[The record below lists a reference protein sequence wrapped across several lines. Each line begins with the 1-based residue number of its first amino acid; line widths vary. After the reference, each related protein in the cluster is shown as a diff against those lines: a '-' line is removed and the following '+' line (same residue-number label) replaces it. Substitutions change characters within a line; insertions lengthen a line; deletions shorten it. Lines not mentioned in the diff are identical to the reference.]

1 MNDTREPAYEI
12 VSDEELAQ
20 EARSFPGRTHTPG
33 PWEII
38 YPGGNG
44 YSPQIFIRKADRG
57 GVYVAHVTVSRSDW
71 EDNKAEIN
79 ANLSLIAAAP
89 ALLAALERIEAF
101 ARAAASG
108 YGDDPDTDVAIIAA
122 QARAAIA
129 QAKGEAS

>member
-1 MNDTREPAYEI
+1 MNDTRQPAYEL

-44 YSPQIFIRKADRG
+44 YSPQIFIRKNDRG

-79 ANLSLIAAAP
+79 ANLTLIAAAP
-89 ALLAALERIEAF
+89 DLLAALEAITVTVGAYPIGTNDNEPGLPSGAP
-101 ARAAASG
+101 AAALA
-108 YGDDPDTDVAIIAA
+108 PPPPA
-122 QARAAIA
+122 
-129 QAKGEAS
+129 